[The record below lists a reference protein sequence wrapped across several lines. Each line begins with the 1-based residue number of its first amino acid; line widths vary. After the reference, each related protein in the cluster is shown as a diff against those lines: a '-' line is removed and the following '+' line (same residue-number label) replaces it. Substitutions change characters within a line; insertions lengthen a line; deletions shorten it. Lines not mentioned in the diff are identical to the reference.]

1 MHDVDGLIA
10 RSDALS
16 AEVGAFA
23 SAVVCPLVQG
33 FALLPITD
41 ALAAELVAYQPDLQP
56 TLTKPLP
63 YLAAGVHALAIEISR
78 HAPVAYIATAYFGGH
93 GRQDA
98 LAWERGILRFSPTT
112 PDYNRPWPHSPIS
125 QALRAIGV
133 VADQGLD
140 EFDTV
145 GLGKHRE
152 THRWAASV
160 K

>member
-1 MHDVDGLIA
+1 MHDVEGLIA
-10 RSDALS
+10 RGDALS
-16 AEVGAFA
+16 TSTSQFA
-23 SAVVCPLVQG
+23 SAVVCPLIQG
-33 FALLPITD
+33 FSLLPLTD
-41 ALAAELVAYQPDLQP
+41 ALAKELAAYRPDLQA

-63 YLAAGVHALAIEISR
+63 YLSGGAHPLAIEISR
-78 HAPVAYIATAYFGGH
+78 RAPVAYIATAYFGGH
-93 GRQDA
+93 GKQDA

-112 PDYNRPWPHSPIS
+112 PGYDRHWPHTPIS
-125 QALRAIGV
+125 QALRTIGV

>member
-1 MHDVDGLIA
+1 MHDVEGLIA
-10 RSDALS
+10 RGDALS
-16 AEVGAFA
+16 ASTSQFT

-33 FALLPITD
+33 FSLVPLTD
-41 ALAAELVAYQPDLQP
+41 ALAKELVAYRPDVQTALA
-56 TLTKPLP
+56 KPLS

-78 HAPVAYIATAYFGGH
+78 RAPVAYIATAYFGGN
-93 GRQDA
+93 GKQDA

-112 PDYNRPWPHSPIS
+112 PDYDRPWPHTPIS
-125 QALRAIGV
+125 QALRTIGV
-133 VADQGLD
+133 VADEGLD

-152 THRWAASV
+152 THRWANSI